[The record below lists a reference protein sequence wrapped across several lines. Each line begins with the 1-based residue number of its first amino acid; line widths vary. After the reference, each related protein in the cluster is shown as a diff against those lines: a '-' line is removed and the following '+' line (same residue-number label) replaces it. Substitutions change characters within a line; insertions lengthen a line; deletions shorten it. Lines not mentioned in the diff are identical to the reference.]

1 MTAPTGKTLFITDLT
16 PGQQVREIFLVARK
30 TLAETKA
37 GKPYLALGLMDRTGE
52 IEARV
57 WDNARELDASA
68 PEGGFVL
75 VQGVAKAFRE
85 QLQLAVQ
92 SLSVVAADAVNLAD
106 FMPASPRPLGEMAA
120 ELATL
125 IDSFTDPGL
134 RALLGEIFQGE
145 TLTRFQR
152 APAAKKL
159 HHAYVGGLIEHTLS
173 MAGMA
178 ERTAAHYPLI
188 DRDMLLAGVLL
199 HDVAKIE
206 EYAYDR
212 PPIGYTDRGRLVGHL
227 VLGAEMVRRAA
238 ERTGGMSAERVDQ
251 LTHLIL
257 SHHGQLAYGSPVL
270 PMTPEAMLLHHL
282 DDMDAKMQCM
292 VELRRKMPGSGWQW
306 SDYQR
311 HLERFLYLPGNG
323 GAEDAPEP
331 FAEADDAGISPDPEP
346 APPRPA
352 KKPADQR
359 QQTLF
364 RCP

>member
-1 MTAPTGKTLFITDLT
+1 MTAHTGKTLFITDLT
-16 PGQQVREIFLVARK
+16 PGQQVQEIFLVARK

-37 GKPYLALGLMDRTGE
+37 GKPYLALALMDRTGE

-75 VQGVAKAFRE
+75 VQAVARPFRE
-85 QLQLAVQ
+85 QLQLGVQLLRAVD
-92 SLSVVAADAVNLAD
+92 ADEVSLAD
-106 FMPASPRPLGEMAA
+106 FMAASLRPLGEMAA
-120 ELATL
+120 ELTAL
-125 IDSFTDPGL
+125 IDSISDPGL
-134 RALLGEIFQGE
+134 RALLGEIFQDE
-145 TLTRFQR
+145 ALARFQR

-173 MAGMA
+173 MASMA
-178 ERTAAHYPLI
+178 ERTAAHYPLL

-238 ERTGGMSAERVDQ
+238 EKTGGLSPERVDQ

-270 PMTPEAMLLHHL
+270 PMTPEAMVLHHL
-282 DDMDAKMQCM
+282 DDLDAKIQRM
-292 VELRRKMPGSGWQW
+292 VELRRRMPSAGWQW

-311 HLERFLYLPGNG
+311 HLERYLYLPGNG
-323 GAEDAPEP
+323 EACEPSELGED
-331 FAEADDAGISPDPEP
+331 EADPELEP
-346 APPRPA
+346 GPSEPE

-359 QQTLF
+359 QRTLF
-364 RCP
+364 SGL